1 MPNRVSG
8 LETVTL
14 DLSEV
19 LDNVGA
25 TPPALRDQ
33 GSFNVWGNS
42 FAAEQ
47 LQLQAG
53 DSLIIDG
60 VRFRLGR
67 LNSAEPDNV
76 CCAGQLVPVPP
87 GRYDWLYLL
96 VAGERQVED
105 ELGLHFSDSTADFE
119 RIRVSDFWAAS
130 AIFGETV
137 ALRSESMHYPYH
149 VQYGI
154 SATMWCQRVPVTR
167 RAELTLVRLPRNPA
181 LHVFA
186 ISLLRSDGSGRPPEQ
201 GAER

>member
-1 MPNRVSG
+1 MPNRAG
-8 LETVTL
+8 GPEAVTL
-14 DLSEV
+14 DLSGV

-25 TPPALRDQ
+25 TPPAQRDR
-33 GSFNVWGNS
+33 GSFNIWGNS

-47 LQLQAG
+47 LGAG
-53 DSLIIDG
+53 DSLVIDG
-60 VRFRLGR
+60 VLFRLGQ

-76 CCAGQLVPVPP
+76 RCAGQLMPVPP

-137 ALRSESMHYPYH
+137 ALRSETMHYPYH

-186 ISLLRSDGSGRPPEQ
+186 ISLLPSDGSGLSAEQ
-201 GAER
+201 GAQR